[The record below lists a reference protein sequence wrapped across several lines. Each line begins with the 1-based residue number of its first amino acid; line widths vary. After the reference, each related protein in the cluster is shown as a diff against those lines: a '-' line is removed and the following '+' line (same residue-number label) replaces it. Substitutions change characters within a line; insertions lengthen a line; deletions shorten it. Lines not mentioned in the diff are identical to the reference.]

1 MTATCAGGAGSQDD
15 PDRSSATDAA
25 HERPVFPDPEW
36 ATADPESQ
44 GFNPQLLDTLAAE
57 AHAGGASSLLVAR
70 EGRIVAEWYWN
81 GTDESTRH
89 QVNSITKSYTSTLM
103 GIAQDE
109 GLLDIDDPAST
120 YIPEWEGTP
129 SETVTIRQMLGMV
142 SGREAIA
149 VVKPEFLNE
158 YFGAPDMTAYALDR
172 RQVAPP
178 GEVWALNEGDI
189 QPLDAILEAVTG
201 MQPAAYAADR
211 LLGPLGDDR
220 TTMATDAAGNTIM
233 DALAQ
238 ATCRDVAR
246 LGHLYLQRGDWNG
259 RQVVSETWVEDA
271 TGEPSQDIFPGYGLL
286 WWLNRAGQ
294 TQLNKVDQDSIGDVD
309 PVQHQLAPGAPEDLF
324 WAIGAFGQVLQV
336 HPTTGT
342 VVVRLG
348 HGSDFLD
355 IRPVAIAARL
365 VTDALD
371 DNR

>member
-1 MTATCAGGAGSQDD
+1 
-15 PDRSSATDAA
+15 
-25 HERPVFPDPEW
+25 
-36 ATADPESQ
+36 
-44 GFNPQLLDTLAAE
+44 
-57 AHAGGASSLLVAR
+57 
-70 EGRIVAEWYWN
+70 
-81 GTDESTRH
+81 
-89 QVNSITKSYTSTLM
+89 
-103 GIAQDE
+103 
-109 GLLDIDDPAST
+109 
-120 YIPEWEGTP
+120 
-129 SETVTIRQMLGMV
+129 
-142 SGREAIA
+142 
-149 VVKPEFLNE
+149 
-158 YFGAPDMTAYALDR
+158 
-172 RQVAPP
+172 
-178 GEVWALNEGDI
+178 
-189 QPLDAILEAVTG
+189 

-309 PVQHQLAPGAPEDLF
+309 LVQHQLAPGAPEDLF